1 MATSTYLTALS
12 ESDNPNRIHLNTV
25 IFMLDPC
32 QLVFFDRLQHLIM
45 ELVYPLQI
53 IS

>member
-1 MATSTYLTALS
+1 MAMHTYLTALS

-25 IFMLDPC
+25 IPVRSLPIGS
-32 QLVFFDRLQHLIM
+32 FDRLQHLIV
-45 ELVYPLQI
+45 ELICLLQI